1 MTKFYFIAFLFGI
14 FLTYGNENID
24 YNPKILEKEI
34 EKVWGYKSFVKEEIL
49 IPDSIIGPK
58 MNGKFFAINSENP
71 NAQNKFAFIGRVNS
85 CRVGGCSIS
94 GEAAGNAESEYFDY
108 FILLDSTAKVEL
120 VKVFN
125 YQATHGQ
132 EVTAKGW
139 LKQFNGFDGTTNLEV
154 GKNIDAISGATI
166 SVYAITCDV
175 QIKTLL
181 LKRLI
186 GNN

>member
-1 MTKFYFIAFLFGI
+1 MNKIYLIAFLFGI
-14 FLTYGNENID
+14 YLSYGHENID
-24 YNPKILEKEI
+24 YNPKVLDKEVEKI
-34 EKVWGYKSFVKEEIL
+34 WGLKSFVKEEIL
-49 IPDSIIGPK
+49 ISDSMAGPR
-58 MNGKFFAINSENP
+58 MNGKFFAIKGEN
-71 NAQNKFAFIGRVNS
+71 QNTPIKFAFIGRVNS
-85 CRVGGCSIS
+85 CRAGGCSIS
-94 GEAAGNAESEYFDY
+94 NEVVSNAESEYFDY

-139 LKQFNGFDGTTNLEV
+139 LKQFNGFDGTNNLEV

-175 QIKTLL
+175 QIKTLI
-181 LKRLI
+181 LKKLI
-186 GNN
+186 GYK